1 MYILSNINAFLCI
14 FEMFESCFLLP
25 SKRFQ
30 KASTTKFL
38 HESRNFNRK
47 IQHKRQDVENSFCVK
62 EKCFNVSVYGMPVGI
77 LFG

>member
-1 MYILSNINAFLCI
+1 MRFYVFLRCLKVV
-14 FEMFESCFLLP
+14 SCCRRSGF
-25 SKRFQ
+25 K

-38 HESRNFNRK
+38 HENRNFNRK
-47 IQHKRQDVENSFCVK
+47 IQHKKQDVENSFCVK